1 MNNLKSD
8 AGPDGPMARTLVT
21 ARKVGGS
28 LMVTIPKEVVEQE
41 DIREGE
47 IVEVEV
53 RKAQKSF
60 FGITPGIG
68 PFTKGDKMKDHD

>member
-1 MNNLKSD
+1 MAKS
-8 AGPDGPMARTLVT
+8 LVKT
-21 ARKVGGS
+21 RKVGGS

-53 RKAQKSF
+53 RKAPKSF

-68 PFTKGDKMKDHD
+68 PFTRDDKMKDHG

>member
-1 MNNLKSD
+1 
-8 AGPDGPMARTLVT
+8 MARALAK

-28 LMVTIPKEVVEQE
+28 LIVTLPRRVVEQE

-47 IVEVEV
+47 LVEVEI

-60 FGITPGIG
+60 LGATPGIG